1 MISIWMSVDSAQIRY
16 YSNVLGKPHLLCP
29 RSCWRWSGCRLELA
43 EQTRRWA
50 SQSFEITVFNR
61 FKGQFTIFNFNW
73 QGVGE
78 EVGRETAEGSGQARE
93 ISYFSREQK
102 QTTIFYFSR
111 EQKKKEYPVQSDW
124 FEGLPGRVH
133 LLRVGRPSLLRVA
146 EVSHF
151 QQRRASWERTGKT
164 FCNILWYKVGPSWL
178 KALEIKLK

>member
-1 MISIWMSVDSAQIRY
+1 MNSIWMSVVIINIDSAQIRY

-61 FKGQFTIFNFNW
+61 FKGQFTIFNW

-111 EQKKKEYPVQSDW
+111 ERNQKKIFYFPREREKRISC
-124 FEGLPGRVH
+124 
-133 LLRVGRPSLLRVA
+133 A
-146 EVSHF
+146 EWLVWGVT
-151 QQRRASWERTGKT
+151 RASSPSPGWKT
-164 FCNILWYKVGPSWL
+164 ISSQSCGGF
-178 KALEIKLK
+178 ALPAKTSFMRENW

>member
-43 EQTRRWA
+43 EQTRRWV
-50 SQSFEITVFNR
+50 SRSFEIT
-61 FKGQFTIFNFNW
+61 IFNCFKFNSPFFNW

-111 EQKKKEYPVQSDW
+111 ERKERISC
-124 FEGLPGRVH
+124 
-133 LLRVGRPSLLRVA
+133 A
-146 EVSHF
+146 EWLVWGVT
-151 QQRRASWERTGKT
+151 RASSPSPGWKT
-164 FCNILWYKVGPSWL
+164 ISSQSCGGF
-178 KALEIKLK
+178 ALPAKTSFMRENW